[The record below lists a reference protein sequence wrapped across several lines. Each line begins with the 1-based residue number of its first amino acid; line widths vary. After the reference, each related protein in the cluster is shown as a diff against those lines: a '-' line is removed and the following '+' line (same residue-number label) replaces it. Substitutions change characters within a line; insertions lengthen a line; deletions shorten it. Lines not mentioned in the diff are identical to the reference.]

1 MNWPCSGNERS
12 AWLLGTALLIA
23 DPATAGTGD
32 AGLWFAADP
41 CPPDAAQIVAL
52 GSQRAVL
59 AVHAHPDQ
67 AAEDSVLVRGD
78 DQLWRAPYEAWT
90 QWTPLPPRRIET
102 DASGQRW
109 AVLQPDD
116 GLALRYD
123 SCRSELWVDANPQ
136 RLQIA
141 QVDRPNAA
149 PVTVASTGAYLNI
162 DARYGGLSGRNS
174 ASGLF
179 DLGAFTDGGAG
190 RSGLYLDRQRVR
202 RLDSHWLIDDP
213 ARALRLRLGDSITRS
228 ADWET
233 ALRFGGVQWGTEFAL
248 QPDRIT
254 FPLPSIA
261 GNAALASTAQ
271 LYVNGVQQSP
281 AQPLQPGAFRFES
294 IPTLTGAGE
303 LSVTLRDG
311 LGREQTLSQPFYASP
326 RLLAAGLQEQVL
338 EAGLLRKDYT
348 GPDDRYA
355 TPLLAGSLRRGIND
369 RLTVLLRAGS
379 TDRRQIVG
387 GELDVFAAPFGI
399 VTASVAASNSEAG
412 AGAIVSFGF
421 ERVDDRYSLSLRRR
435 IASRD
440 YTDFG
445 RSPGAIH
452 FSDAARLSCRMPGGG
467 TASAIYVSEQPWA
480 NAPGAGSVRLAG
492 FGWGQ
497 PLAARLQ
504 AYASWLHTLD
514 GDHGNSVV
522 IGLASAF
529 GTNGGR
535 PDSRAGSAGLQYNN
549 DSSRDGTRAS
559 IQQLPAGPLGWAW
572 RGNTDSRDDGLREAE
587 AAWATTHGTFGAGY
601 AGINGSSAPSAFA
614 QTSLAW
620 SDGHGYWA
628 RTIRDSF
635 AVIDT
640 GGISGIG
647 VLRENQWAGRSDDH
661 GRLLLTD
668 LAPYQRNR
676 LAIDERDL
684 PIAVSLRD
692 NGAVIAPPAES
703 GVTVRFAVDRRTMQ
717 RLRLVDASGLALPAG
732 AQLALDGQALDL
744 PVGYD
749 GLVYLETAN
758 HPQSLRALWPDGSC
772 TATIDARSER
782 EALRCIAS
790 GANAGDRP

>member
-1 MNWPCSGNERS
+1 MNWPCSGNDRR
-12 AWLLGTALLIA
+12 ALLLGTTLLIA
-23 DPATAGTGD
+23 DPAVASASD

-41 CPPDAAQIVAL
+41 CPADAAQIVAL
-52 GSQRAVL
+52 SSQRAVL
-59 AVHAHPDQ
+59 AVRAHPDQ
-67 AAEDSVLVRGD
+67 PAEDTVLVRGE

-90 QWTPLPPRRIET
+90 QWTPLPPRKIET

-136 RLQIA
+136 RLQRT
-141 QVDRPNAA
+141 QFDRPNAA
-149 PVTVASTGAYLNI
+149 AITNASTGAYLNI
-162 DARYGGLSGRNS
+162 DARYGGLAGRDS

-179 DLGAFTDGGAG
+179 DLGGFTNGGAG
-190 RSGLYLDRQRVR
+190 RSGLYLDRQRLR
-202 RLDSHWLIDDP
+202 RLDTHWLIDDP

-261 GNAALASTAQ
+261 GSAALASTAQ
-271 LYVNGVQQSP
+271 LYVNGVQQSQ

-303 LSVTLRDG
+303 LSVTLRDA

-326 RLLAAGLQEQVL
+326 RLLAAGLQEQVV

-369 RLTVLLRAGS
+369 QLTVLLRAGS
-379 TDRRQIVG
+379 TDQRQIAG

-412 AGAIVSFGF
+412 AGTIATLGF

-440 YTDFG
+440 YADFG

-480 NAPGAGSVRLAG
+480 HAPGTGSVRLAG

-497 PLAARLQ
+497 PLGARLQ

-529 GTNGGR
+529 GSPGAGT
-535 PDSRAGSAGLQYNN
+535 GSAGLQYSN
-549 DSSRDGTRAS
+549 DSGRDGVRAS
-559 IQQLPAGPLGWAW
+559 IQQLPAGQLGWAW
-572 RGNTDSRDDGLREAE
+572 RGNADGRDDGLREAE

-620 SDGHGYWA
+620 NDGHGYWA

-647 VLRENQWAGRSDDH
+647 VLRENQWAGRSDAH

-692 NGAVIAPPAES
+692 NSAVIAPPAES
-703 GVTVRFAVDRRTMQ
+703 GVAVHFAVDRRTMQ
-717 RLRLVDASGLALPAG
+717 RLRLIDARGLPLPAG
-732 AQLALDGQALDL
+732 AQLSLDGLALDL

-758 HPQSLRALWPDGSC
+758 RPQSLHAQWPDGDC
-772 TATIDARSER
+772 TATIDARSQR
-782 EALRCIAS
+782 KALRCVATGGS
-790 GANAGDRP
+790 R